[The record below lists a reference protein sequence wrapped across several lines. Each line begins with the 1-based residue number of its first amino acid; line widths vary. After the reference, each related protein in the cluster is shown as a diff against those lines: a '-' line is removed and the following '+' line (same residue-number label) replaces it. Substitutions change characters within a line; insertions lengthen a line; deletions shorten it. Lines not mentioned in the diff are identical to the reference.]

1 MLHWCYRLRS
11 APDSSYCRQHRNH
24 GSEGLHSPA
33 SSLGTFFTITCFDML
48 ALSPCI
54 VYTANALHVTPCV
67 WVKCQRIHKCI
78 QTVDLKGAFRSI
90 RDCSSIY
97 LLLERPELRYS
108 LPPQP
113 LLVHVPQ
120 PHFPRGHLPHF
131 LHIPMELLTSAT
143 FFTIIC
149 TVLIL
154 WTDPEVFYFWPLNTV
169 FTFNMYTH
177 TPW

>member
-24 GSEGLHSPA
+24 ESEGLHSPA
-33 SSLGTFFTITCFDML
+33 SSLGTFFTITCFDMH

-97 LLLERPELRYS
+97 LLLERPELQYS

-113 LLVHVPQ
+113 LLVLVPQ

-131 LHIPMELLTSAT
+131 LRIPMELLTSADKY
-143 FFTIIC
+143 
-149 TVLIL
+149 LL
-154 WTDPEVFYFWPLNTV
+154 HD
-169 FTFNMYTH
+169 NMYSTYIVNRS
-177 TPW
+177 